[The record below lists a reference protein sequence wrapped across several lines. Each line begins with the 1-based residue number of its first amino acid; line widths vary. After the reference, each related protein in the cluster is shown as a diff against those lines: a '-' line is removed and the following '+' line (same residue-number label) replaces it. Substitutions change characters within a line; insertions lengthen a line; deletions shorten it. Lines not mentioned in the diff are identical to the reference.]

1 MAIVGRHGGG
11 TKIGKMEAAIERMD
25 LLTKKMKKFSPDL
38 LISFCSV
45 DAARVAY
52 GLGIKHIAFSDMPHA
67 HIQLSLT
74 VPLCDKLLTPYI
86 YTKKSFAKYSIKPR
100 NIIQYNA
107 IDAAF
112 TSKYKFSN
120 IVPHIDKSKKVIM
133 IRMAEDQA
141 AYMPNVKY
149 MHIVRAIV
157 EKFKSENVLILS
169 RYKEQKSKLFK
180 MLGKKARI
188 IDMKYDGKALLE
200 MCDVFVGSGG
210 TMTAEA
216 AFMGVPSVH
225 MGIFGKEPHI
235 AYLTRKKLLN
245 GASTPSSMI
254 STIQHLLQEPRSRYE
269 KRAKAVIENMTDPY
283 DALIKT
289 INTLF

>member
-1 MAIVGRHGGG
+1 
-11 TKIGKMEAAIERMD
+11 
-25 LLTKKMKKFSPDL
+25 
-38 LISFCSV
+38 
-45 DAARVAY
+45 
-52 GLGIKHIAFSDMPHA
+52 MPHA

-157 EKFKSENVLILS
+157 QKIQSENVLILS
-169 RYKEQKSKLFK
+169 RYKDQKSKLCK

-188 IDMKYDGKALLE
+188 IDMKYDGKAIIIL
-200 MCDVFVGSGG
+200 VS
-210 TMTAEA
+210 
-216 AFMGVPSVH
+216 
-225 MGIFGKEPHI
+225 IW
-235 AYLTRKKLLN
+235 AYL
-245 GASTPSSMI
+245 
-254 STIQHLLQEPRSRYE
+254 E
-269 KRAKAVIENMTDPY
+269 KN
-283 DALIKT
+283 LILP
-289 INTLF
+289 I